1 MTTTISTAVGPDN
14 IPGILLVIICTLE
27 PFVAAA
33 FLIWCCD
40 RVPETAGQGYNAAAA
55 GTRSRTTSGSPARVM
70 EPQQLAHF
78 VPRRHRGGWR
88 KRTARASVVV
98 CAICLEALVGGAE
111 CSEVPACRHVF
122 HRGCLALWMKS
133 SSTCLLC
140 RLQEACRAGVVTTTL
155 CCRGHGLA

>member
-70 EPQQLAHF
+70 EPQQLAYF
-78 VPRRHRGGWR
+78 SYPAGTEADGG

-122 HRGCLALWMKS
+122 HRGCLVPWMKS
-133 SSTCLLC
+133 NSTCPLC
-140 RLQEACRAGVVTTTL
+140 RRPVVPGSSQPL
-155 CCRGHGLA
+155 SAAAAMV